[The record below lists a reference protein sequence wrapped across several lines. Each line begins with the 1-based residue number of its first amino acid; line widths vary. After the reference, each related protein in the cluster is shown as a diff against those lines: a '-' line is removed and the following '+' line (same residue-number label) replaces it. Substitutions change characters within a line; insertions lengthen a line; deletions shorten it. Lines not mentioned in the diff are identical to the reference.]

1 VKGIKMCDDGEGKR
15 GKKAGK
21 DVARERK
28 KKACF

>member
-1 VKGIKMCDDGEGKR
+1 MCDDGEGKR